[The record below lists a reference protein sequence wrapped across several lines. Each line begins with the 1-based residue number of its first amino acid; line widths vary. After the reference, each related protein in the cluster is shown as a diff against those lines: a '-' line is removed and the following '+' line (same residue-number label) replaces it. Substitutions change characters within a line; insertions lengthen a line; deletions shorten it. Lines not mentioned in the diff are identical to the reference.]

1 MTERV
6 DAIVVGGG
14 YAGLRAARDLRDAGH
29 TDVVILEARDRLG
42 GRTLARTF
50 PGTDQRIEL
59 GGTWI
64 SPRLHPLIAGEMKRY
79 GLKLAHHEEGP
90 PPSFRWRFDGA
101 TLDGFPVAGDELYD
115 LERALFRII
124 DDSHRI
130 DPAVPRDQ
138 QDLSDLDV
146 SVEEYLTRLGVGKRT
161 YDFLAVWGALGS
173 GATPS
178 EWSALSALSLIAAS
192 GFSAYAWYGAVT
204 EKFERGTPGFIES
217 VLADADPTVRLGTT
231 VTRVRQDP
239 DSVTVTT
246 STGEQLNA
254 PAAVIAVPLNLIR
267 EITFEPRLSEPKAR
281 AAREGHPNRIRKG
294 WILVDGAPANTILI
308 GPGNDLLWI
317 SPEYEIAGA
326 TLMVAFTAPP
336 STLDMADQA
345 AVQRAVEQHV
355 PGAKVLSVDTHDW
368 IADPYSKG
376 GWPAHPPGRLS
387 RDASSLQ
394 QPEGRVCFAGADLA
408 TCWIG
413 WLEGALETGAR
424 AAADAAAIIARGP
437 AKPVGAR

>member
-1 MTERV
+1 MSDRF

-14 YAGLRAARDLRDAGH
+14 FAGLRAARDLRDAGH
-29 TDVVILEARDRLG
+29 SDVVVLEARDRLG
-42 GRTLARTF
+42 GRTLTRTF
-50 PGTDQRIEL
+50 PGSDQRIEL
-59 GGTWI
+59 GGAWV
-64 SPRLHPLIAGEMKRY
+64 SPRLHPLIADEMKRY
-79 GLKLAHHEEGP
+79 GLRLAHHEEGRA
-90 PPSFRWRFDGA
+90 PSFRWRFDGA

-130 DPAVPRDQ
+130 DPTVPRDRQ
-138 QDLSDLDV
+138 NLADLDV
-146 SVEEYLTRLGVGKRT
+146 SVEEYLTRLAVGKRT
-161 YDFLAVWGALGS
+161 YDFLAVWAALGS

-204 EKFERGTPGFIES
+204 EKFERGTRSFIES
-217 VLADADPTVRLGTT
+217 VLADAKPTVRLDTT
-231 VTRVRQDP
+231 VARVQHD
-239 DSVTVTT
+239 DGGVTVTT
-246 STGEQLNA
+246 AAGERLSA
-254 PAAVIAVPLNLIR
+254 PVAVIAVPLNLLR
-267 EITFEPRLSEPKAR
+267 EITFEPELSEPKAR
-281 AAREGHPNRIRKG
+281 AAREGQPNRIRKG
-294 WILVDGAPANTILI
+294 WILIEGAPENTIFI

-317 SPEYEIAGA
+317 SPEYEIRDA

-345 AVQRAVEQHV
+345 AVQRAVDQHI
-355 PGAKVLSVDTHDW
+355 PGARVLGVDAHDW

-387 RDASSLQ
+387 RDSSSLQ
-394 QPEGRVCFAGADLA
+394 RPEGRLCFAGADLA

-424 AAADAAAIIARGP
+424 AAVDAATIIARGSGQ
-437 AKPVGAR
+437 PVGAR